1 MDLEAFKLDSARA
14 YELLKEGNL
23 QDAGDIYRRLYAALR
38 MNTYRQ
44 RLAKKRFE
52 KVFWGLTPES
62 VFVMLYNKVTYHMNG
77 CGAEQALQTISVY
90 RKIEKD
96 FCIHFPFDIEIDFDE
111 IELYRRLGDN
121 VKALALCNKML
132 KKQLDSPAKVDLLI
146 TKGSIE
152 SDESRQVFGIN
163 TLSLALAEAE
173 ADGTPV
179 LIAKCYMEMAKMI
192 GVHYPSLGLSFLW
205 KARVFYEA
213 VGDKERTS
221 FTKSRMALAYFILW
235 QEKKDARFINEARRL
250 VNEDIKRE
258 DFEHPGAQYSFDRL
272 KGLITDDI
280 SLIKKAIDFY
290 ESIHAYGDVLRSAE
304 FYIKL
309 CLAQN
314 NRSAAKEGAS
324 RYEQAALVLKDEKRL
339 EYIRSIDLDV
349 AEPSW
354 IPEKKN
360 KDLPDLL
367 DVLEDLAYD
376 EEWFHLEKGEI
387 RSLYPT
393 HYQEGMFSAVMF
405 SDGKA
410 RLYPCSLYP
419 NRYFRGQSDK
429 MEGKACK
436 PSLLRDIP
444 DEEVFLERLL
454 LKEFENLLQY
464 YPVTKVFEGMMHY
477 KTPEGLKPLSLN
489 VDYTALAQ
497 HYGIKTNVLDL
508 TADKWVAAFFAS
520 TVYKDGEYQ
529 PCKSEGEGVFYIY
542 RHMPVL
548 NEASD
553 RLSAVGLQPF
563 SRPGCQAGL
572 VYRMEKGEDFNKMAE
587 RVVFKHDPAISEL
600 IFNYCNRS
608 KKLFPDEILENK
620 VSELRASTVFSRW
633 ALTNTLAAYYQDT
646 SEETIQKYIDKL
658 GITFQSA
665 PPVLFTQQDYSAF
678 SEKWN
683 REKDHFFDSVLLMPT
698 VFYGERNT

>member
-1 MDLEAFKLDSARA
+1 MDMARA
-14 YELLKEGNL
+14 YELMKEGNL

-44 RLAKKRFE
+44 RLAKKRFD
-52 KVFWGLTPES
+52 KVFGGLMPEP
-62 VFVMLYNKVTYHMNG
+62 VFVMLFNKVAYHMNS
-77 CGAEQALQTISVY
+77 CEAEQALQTIFVY

-96 FCIHFPFDIEIDFDE
+96 FSIHFPFDIEIDFDE

-121 VKALALCNKML
+121 VKALALCDIML

-163 TLSLALAEAE
+163 SLSLALAEAE
-173 ADGTPV
+173 ADGTPE

-192 GVHYPSLGLSFLW
+192 GIHYPSLGLSFLW

-213 VGDKERTS
+213 AGDRERAS
-221 FTKSRMALAYFILW
+221 FTKSRMALSYFILW
-235 QEKKDARFINEARRL
+235 HEKKDERFIDESRRL
-250 VNEDIKRE
+250 VNEEIKRE

-280 SLIKKAIDFY
+280 SLIKKAIVFF
-290 ESIHAYGDVLRSAE
+290 ESIHAYGEVLRSAE
-304 FYIKL
+304 FYIKA
-309 CLAQN
+309 CIAQG
-314 NRSAAKEGAS
+314 NRSAAKEGAKL
-324 RYEQAALVLKDEKRL
+324 YEQASRVLNDTERL
-339 EYIRSIDLDV
+339 AYIRSIDLDV

-354 IPEKKN
+354 TLEKKN

-376 EEWFHLEKGEI
+376 EEWFHLEKGEF

-393 HYQEGMFSAVMF
+393 HYQEGMFSAVMY

-419 NRYFRGQSDK
+419 YRYFRGQSDK

-436 PSLLRDIP
+436 PSLFRDISE
-444 DEEVFLERLL
+444 EEVFHERLL

-464 YPVTKVFEGMMHY
+464 YPITKVFEGMMQY
-477 KTPEGLKPLSLN
+477 NTPEGLKPLSLN
-489 VDYTALAQ
+489 VDYIALAQ

-520 TVYKDGEYQ
+520 TVCKDGEYQ
-529 PCKSEGEGVFYIY
+529 PCTSEGEGVFYIY

-548 NEASD
+548 NETSD

-563 SRPGCQAGL
+563 SRPGCQAAL
-572 VYRMEKGEDFNKMAE
+572 VYRMEEGEDFNNMAE

-620 VSELRASTVFSRW
+620 VSELRTSTVFSRW
-633 ALTNTLAAYYQDT
+633 ALTNTLAAYYQDASGDT
-646 SEETIQKYIDKL
+646 VQKYIDKL
-658 GITFQSA
+658 GICFQSA
-665 PPVLFTQQDYSAF
+665 LPVLFTQKDYSAF

-683 REKDHFFDSVLLMPT
+683 REKDHFFDSVLLIPT
-698 VFYGERNT
+698 VVYDVENT